1 MVNGFKIF
9 VVIATKTIVTLLVTM
24 LLCAVL
30 LASLFIFAL
39 EKPAKLSNISSL
51 AELGQSTWDEY
62 CGTIDDIWGNTEEVI
77 QDIRSK

>member
-9 VVIATKTIVTLLVTM
+9 VVIASKTLVTLLVTM
-24 LLCAVL
+24 ILCIVL

-51 AELGQSTWDEY
+51 AELGESTWDEY
-62 CGTIDDIWGNTEEVI
+62 CGAIDDIWDNTKEVI